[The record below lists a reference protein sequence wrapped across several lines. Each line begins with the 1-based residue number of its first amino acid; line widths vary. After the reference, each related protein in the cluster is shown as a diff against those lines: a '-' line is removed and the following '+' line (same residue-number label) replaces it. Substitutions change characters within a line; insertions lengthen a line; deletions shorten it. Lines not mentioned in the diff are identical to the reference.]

1 MSRVCGKHRG
11 KEKSIRVL
19 VKKPEGKRP
28 SGRPRL
34 KWKDNIKMDLHETG
48 WKGVDWFHL
57 AQDRDKWQDLVN
69 MAMKPQVP

>member
-57 AQDRDKWQDLVN
+57 A
-69 MAMKPQVP
+69 